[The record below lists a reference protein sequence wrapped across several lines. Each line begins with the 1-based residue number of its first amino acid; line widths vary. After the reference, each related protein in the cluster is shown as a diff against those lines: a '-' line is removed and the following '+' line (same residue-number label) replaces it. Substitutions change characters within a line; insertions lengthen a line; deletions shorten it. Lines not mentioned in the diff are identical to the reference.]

1 MMNFGCQSFV
11 AVVIVKQQKSST
23 TTKQSI
29 VFSVAATTSVELLLI
44 ETSMG
49 HQTFLCYLPRWFR
62 RRGDRNHFAVPDNLM
77 FLTKKH
83 AVKYGMKR
91 SARKVSVEVVS
102 VCSLTESE
110 STL

>member
-1 MMNFGCQSFV
+1 MMNFGRLSCV
-11 AVVIVKQQKSST
+11 AVATVKQPKSSS
-23 TTKQSI
+23 TKRKSI

-102 VCSLTESE
+102 VCSLESE
-110 STL
+110 SSL